1 MGEESIIK
9 LSVEEWNHDQRI
21 AVARVAAQSLTS
33 VAPLLGE
40 PWSSQWWN
48 DVIRYLQVSQH
59 ELEGRYMPFQQA
71 VELLSGEKR
80 DIRIEVMV
88 DLLALALHVTPNA
101 MKEDAKKSKAKHIML
116 YDARSRRF
124 LLELEH
130 ALCLYMGD
138 LGSVEKSVA
147 QQMYYGL
154 LEQQDKQQN
163 DGSPTMQQNMDLSAR
178 KAMQDSNKK
187 KQAFRWIATG
197 AGIIGGGAVIAL
209 TGGLAAPLL
218 APLLVGVTGAT
229 FFATAGGVALVTS
242 LFGLTGG
249 GLAGWKMHKR
259 MKGVEEFE
267 FKQIL
272 NDPDLPPVPALRCT
286 ICVSGFL
293 FDSKEETRTPWEH
306 AFEGKRNHT
315 DIFCLE
321 YETEILLQL
330 GYSFRRFVK
339 DTAVNYAGMEVAK
352 ATVLHAFFAAV
363 ALPATILKIADV
375 IDNPWQMV
383 VDRSKKA
390 GVVLADVLEERV
402 QGNRPCNLVAYS
414 CGCLVIWSCLQEL
427 NERGK
432 HGLVDNVVMMGAPIS
447 TEETWEWR
455 NAANVVSGRFINCY
469 TPNDWVLAFV
479 YRLHSLATNVA
490 GLEAVSGLGKRIENI
505 EVDIDGHTKYPYVI
519 KDIMDQIKIE

>member
-1 MGEESIIK
+1 MTEESIIK
-9 LSVEEWNHDQRI
+9 LSVKEWNYDQRF
-21 AVARVAAQSLTS
+21 AVARVAAQSLTQ

-40 PWSSQWWN
+40 AWSSRWWN
-48 DVIRYLQVSQH
+48 EVLKYLEVTQQ
-59 ELEGRYMPFQQA
+59 ELEGRYMAFQQA
-71 VELLSGEKR
+71 VELLSVEER
-80 DIRIEVMV
+80 DVRIEVMV
-88 DLLALALHVTPNA
+88 DLLALALHVTPPA
-101 MKEDAKKSKAKHIML
+101 IKEDAQKSRAAHVML

-124 LLELEH
+124 LLELQH
-130 ALCLYMGD
+130 ALRLCAGD
-138 LGSVEKSVA
+138 LMSVENSVA
-147 QQMYYGL
+147 QQMYYAM
-154 LEQQDKQQN
+154 LEQQQQQKEE
-163 DGSPTMQQNMDLSAR
+163 GSSTQQNMDLSAR
-178 KAMQDSNKK
+178 KAIQDTNKK

-259 MKGVEEFE
+259 MKGIEEFE

-272 NDPDLPPVPALRCT
+272 NDPDLPPVPALGCT

-293 FDSKEETRTPWEH
+293 LDGKEEAKTPWEH
-306 AFEGKRNHT
+306 AFEQKRNHN

-321 YETEILLQL
+321 YEAETLLQL
-330 GYSFRRFVK
+330 GYAFRRFVK

-375 IDNPWQMV
+375 IDNPWQMA

-390 GVVLADVLEERV
+390 GIVLANVLEEKV

-414 CGCLVIWSCLQEL
+414 CGCLVVWNCLQEL

-432 HGLVDNVVMMGAPIS
+432 HGLVDNVVLMGAPIS

-455 NAANVVSGRFINCY
+455 NAANVVSGRFVNCY

-505 EVDIDGHTKYPYVI
+505 QVDIDGHTKYPLVV
-519 KDIMDQIKIE
+519 KDIMDQIKLE

>member
-1 MGEESIIK
+1 MADESIIK
-9 LSVEEWNHDQRI
+9 LSVEEWDHDQRI
-21 AVARVAAQSLTS
+21 AVARVAAQSLTQ

-40 PWSSQWWN
+40 PWSSHWWN
-48 DVIRYLQVSQH
+48 DVIKYLQVTQQ
-59 ELEGRYMPFQQA
+59 ELEGRYMTYQQA
-71 VELLSGEKR
+71 VDLLSGEKR

-101 MKEDAKKSKAKHIML
+101 MKEDAKKSKAKHVML

-130 ALCLYMGD
+130 ALNLYMGD
-138 LGSVEKSVA
+138 LVSVEKSVA
-147 QQMYYGL
+147 QQMYYGM
-154 LEQQDKQQN
+154 LEQQEKQQE
-163 DGSPTMQQNMDLSAR
+163 DGSPSMQQNMDLSAR
-178 KAMQDSNKK
+178 KAIEGANKK

-259 MKGVEEFE
+259 MKGIEEFE

-286 ICVSGFL
+286 ICISGFL
-293 FDSKEETRTPWEH
+293 LDSKQETRSPWEH
-306 AFEGKRNHT
+306 AFEGRRNHT

-321 YETEILLQL
+321 YETETLLQL
-330 GYSFRRFVK
+330 GYSFRQFVK
-339 DTAVNYAGMEVAK
+339 DTAVNYAGMEIAK

-375 IDNPWQMV
+375 IDNPWQMA

-390 GVVLADVLEERV
+390 GVVLANVLEERV

-414 CGCLVIWSCLQEL
+414 CGCLVVWSCLQEL
-427 NERGK
+427 NDRGK
-432 HGLVDNVVMMGAPIS
+432 HGLVDNVVLMGAPIS
-447 TEETWEWR
+447 TEETWEWE
-455 NAANVVSGRFINCY
+455 NAASVVSGRFVNCY

-505 EVDIDGHTKYPYVI
+505 EVEIDGHTKYPSAI
-519 KDIMDQIKIE
+519 KDIMDQIKLE

>member
-48 DVIRYLQVSQH
+48 DVIKYLQVSQQ

-197 AGIIGGGAVIAL
+197 AGIIGGGAVI
-209 TGGLAAPLL
+209 G
-218 APLLVGVTGAT
+218 
-229 FFATAGGVALVTS
+229 
-242 LFGLTGG
+242 
-249 GLAGWKMHKR
+249 KKR
-259 MKGVEEFE
+259 KTV
-267 FKQIL
+267 IL
-272 NDPDLPPVPALRCT
+272 N
-286 ICVSGFL
+286 F
-293 FDSKEETRTPWEH
+293 
-306 AFEGKRNHT
+306 
-315 DIFCLE
+315 
-321 YETEILLQL
+321 
-330 GYSFRRFVK
+330 
-339 DTAVNYAGMEVAK
+339 
-352 ATVLHAFFAAV
+352 
-363 ALPATILKIADV
+363 
-375 IDNPWQMV
+375 
-383 VDRSKKA
+383 
-390 GVVLADVLEERV
+390 
-402 QGNRPCNLVAYS
+402 
-414 CGCLVIWSCLQEL
+414 
-427 NERGK
+427 
-432 HGLVDNVVMMGAPIS
+432 
-447 TEETWEWR
+447 
-455 NAANVVSGRFINCY
+455 
-469 TPNDWVLAFV
+469 NDF
-479 YRLHSLATNVA
+479 
-490 GLEAVSGLGKRIENI
+490 
-505 EVDIDGHTKYPYVI
+505 KYYIYV
-519 KDIMDQIKIE
+519 